1 MANYLPKGR
10 DRMSALGKVGG
21 TKSGESRRD
30 KALTLDMYQ
39 AILFRTCSWE
49 EFCTT
54 TVEELVERHLFRAKR
69 SGGSHDND
77 WRCPTCRH
85 FNSEKRRACAKCGS
99 VVLAI
104 GRVTRKAFRERS
116 AERQTS
122 AFLGKHGL

>member
-1 MANYLPKGR
+1 MEREVPSGGAGTQGNW
-10 DRMSALGKVGG
+10 G

-30 KALTLDMYQ
+30 KAYKLDMYQ

-77 WRCPTCRH
+77 WRCPTCRR

-99 VVLAI
+99 VALAI
-104 GRVTRKAFRERS
+104 GRLTRRAFREREK
-116 AERQTS
+116 ERGVK
-122 AFLGKHGL
+122 AILRKRGL